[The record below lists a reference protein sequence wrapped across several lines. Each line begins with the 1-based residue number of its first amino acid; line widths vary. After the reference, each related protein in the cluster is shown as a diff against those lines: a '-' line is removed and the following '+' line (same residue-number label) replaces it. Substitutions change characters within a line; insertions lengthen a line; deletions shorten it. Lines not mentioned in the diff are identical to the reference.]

1 MATITD
7 ITKQK
12 KKGRVNVFL
21 DGEFYCGIDEFTAL
35 SLRIAVGKE
44 YDEDEL
50 KEIVTE
56 SEKRS
61 AFDKAAKYV
70 SFRPR
75 TEREIKKYL
84 SDKEYPPEI
93 VDYGAVKLAEY
104 GYVNDFRFC
113 REYVRA
119 YSVKAGVNKIRAD
132 LMRLGAKREAIDE
145 ALDEIENQSEAA
157 YRAAQKW
164 ARTHKSFDVRKLKAH
179 LYAKGFEPDDINSA
193 AAGIADEY
201 GKETEDEEWSE

>member
-1 MATITD
+1 MATVTD

-12 KKGRVNVFL
+12 KKGRVNIFL
-21 DGEFYCGIDEFTAL
+21 DGEFYCGLDEFTAL

-56 SEKRS
+56 SERRS

-75 TEREIKKYL
+75 TEREIRKYL
-84 SDKEYPPEI
+84 SGREYSAEI
-93 VDYGAVKLAEY
+93 VDYAVAKLAEY
-104 GYVNDFRFC
+104 GYVNDLRFC
-113 REYVRA
+113 REYARA
-119 YSVKAGVNKIRAD
+119 YSVKSGVNKIRAD

-145 ALDEIENQSEAA
+145 ALSEIEDQSEAA
-157 YRAAQKW
+157 YVAAQKW
-164 ARTHKSFDVRKLKAH
+164 ARMHRVFDIRKLKAH
-179 LYAKGFEPDDINSA
+179 LYSKGFEPDDISE
-193 AAGIADEY
+193 AAGKIAEEY
-201 GKETEDEEWSE
+201 GKDGEDEEWSE

>member
-56 SEKRS
+56 SENEARS
-61 AFDKAAKYV
+61 IKPQIRVVPSAYRA
-70 SFRPR
+70 RN
-75 TEREIKKYL
+75 KKYL

-93 VDYGAVKLAEY
+93 VDYAVTKLAEY

-145 ALDEIENQSEAA
+145 ARRNRKSVRSRH
-157 YRAAQKW
+157 RAAQNGRE
-164 ARTHKSFDVRKLKAH
+164 RTNLSMSA
-179 LYAKGFEPDDINSA
+179 NSKRTFMPR
-193 AAGIADEY
+193 GSSPTI
-201 GKETEDEEWSE
+201 

>member
-1 MATITD
+1 MATVTD

-12 KKGRVNVFL
+12 KKGRVNIFL
-21 DGEFYCGIDEFTAL
+21 DGEFYCGLDEFTAL

-61 AFDKAAKYV
+61 AFDKATKFV

-75 TEREIKKYL
+75 TEREIRKYL
-84 SDKEYPPEI
+84 SDREYPGEI
-93 VDYGAVKLAEY
+93 VDYVVAKLAEY
-104 GYVNDFRFC
+104 GYVDDLRFC
-113 REYVRA
+113 KEYVRA
-119 YSVKAGVNKIRAD
+119 YSVKSGVNKIRAD

-145 ALDEIENQSEAA
+145 ALGEVEEQSEAA
-157 YRAAQKW
+157 YIAAKKW
-164 ARTHKSFDVRKLKAH
+164 ERTHSTFDARKLKAH
-179 LYAKGFEPDDINSA
+179 LYSKGFRGDDIEEA
-193 AAGIADEY
+193 AERVAGER
-201 GKETEDEEWSE
+201 GEEVDEEWSE

>member
-1 MATITD
+1 MATVTD

-21 DGEFYCGIDEFTAL
+21 DGEFYCGLDEFTAL

-84 SDKEYPPEI
+84 ADREYPPEI
-93 VDYGAVKLAEY
+93 ADYAVAKLAEY
-104 GYVNDFRFC
+104 GYVNDLRFC

-132 LMRLGAKREAIDE
+132 LTRLGAKREAIDE
-145 ALDEIENQSEAA
+145 AIAEIENQSEAA

-164 ARTHKSFDVRKLKAH
+164 ARTHRAFDIRKLKAH
-179 LYAKGFEPDDINSA
+179 LYAKGFESDDISEA
-193 AAGIADEY
+193 AEKIAEEY
-201 GKETEDEEWSE
+201 GKDEEDEEWSE

>member
-50 KEIVTE
+50 NEIVTE

-93 VDYGAVKLAEY
+93 ADYAVAKLAEY

-179 LYAKGFEPDDINSA
+179 LYAKGFESDDINSA

>member
-1 MATITD
+1 MATVTD

-12 KKGRVNVFL
+12 KKGRVNIFL
-21 DGEFYCGIDEFTAL
+21 DGEFYCGLDEFTAL

-75 TEREIKKYL
+75 TEREIRKYL
-84 SDKEYPPEI
+84 SGREYSAEI
-93 VDYGAVKLAEY
+93 VDYAVAKLAEY
-104 GYVNDFRFC
+104 GYVNDLRFC

-119 YSVKAGVNKIRAD
+119 YSVKSGINKIRAD

-145 ALDEIENQSEAA
+145 ALSEIEDQSEAA
-157 YRAAQKW
+157 YVAAQKW
-164 ARTHKSFDVRKLKAH
+164 ARTHRVFDIRKLKAH
-179 LYAKGFEPDDINSA
+179 LYAKGFEPDDISD
-193 AAGIADEY
+193 AAGKIAEEY
-201 GKETEDEEWSE
+201 GKDEEDEEWSE